1 MDTEKGPSL
10 ADRLESVFQI
20 LSKID
25 VVTRRDEGDDSEAR
39 TLAYSLVEI
48 EESCRCY
55 LDRLAKLEAGEDPLG
70 QLEEMSEDLRHIL
83 YHIRDSRFLRVID
96 PTGMDDRTRS

>member
-1 MDTEKGPSL
+1 VDTEKGPSL
-10 ADRLESVFQI
+10 TDRLESLFQT
-20 LSKID
+20 LSEID
-25 VVTRRDEGDDSEAR
+25 VVTRRDEGDEFEAR

-55 LDRLAKLEAGEDPLG
+55 LDRLAKLEAGEAPLD

-96 PTGMDDRTRS
+96 PAGEG